1 MQNNLLDLLFDRNR
15 PTLVALDLPV
25 KLALNNVQCLLNL
38 YFDVLLTLNQWIM
51 DERVKEAHDVLGIL
65 S

>member
-51 DERVKEAHDVLGIL
+51 DERVKEADDVLGIL

>member
-51 DERVKEAHDVLGIL
+51 DERVKEANDVLGIL